1 MFDYEKFKAK
11 LKEQFIHHMSLPF
24 ADGEVV
30 FTVKEKDGVQREG
43 FYIKRQGFFLV
54 VCLFSFCLSQSMT
67 KFIKIVVMGIL
78 RKQWIISLYFMKNN
92 LSRL

>member
-11 LKEQFIHHMSLPF
+11 LKEQLIHHMSLPF

-43 FYIKRQGFFLV
+43 FYIKRQENEEGIFML
-54 VCLFSFCLSQSMT
+54 LEQSMT
-67 KFIKIVVMGIL
+67 RFIKILVMGIL

-92 LSRL
+92 LNRL